1 MILDKKTKLYIILN
15 ALFLTF
21 LLLAE
26 LTGFKL
32 ITLDLTNLFTLIG
45 ISTLLPTKFIMTMG
59 VIPFPMTFLI
69 TDVLNEFY
77 GKKMVRFTTLLGMF
91 MVAIAYV
98 IIFIDL
104 RIPANEISP
113 VDDISF
119 EKVFASAGLVILGS
133 ITAYLIGQLIDI
145 QVFHFIREKTKG
157 KMVWLRAT
165 GSTIISQLI
174 DSFVVI
180 FIAFGKY
187 ESSEIFGL
195 PFFHYTNISSLTNIS
210 LTNFFYK
217 LIIAILLTP
226 AIYLIHNLIEK
237 YFKEDNSKLS

>member
-1 MILDKKTKLYIILN
+1 
-15 ALFLTF
+15 
-21 LLLAE
+21 
-26 LTGFKL
+26 
-32 ITLDLTNLFTLIG
+32 
-45 ISTLLPTKFIMTMG
+45 MTMG

-77 GKKMVRFTTLLGMF
+77 GKKLVRFTTMLGMF
-91 MVAIAYV
+91 MVAIAYI

-113 VDDISF
+113 VDDVSF

-133 ITAYLIGQLIDI
+133 IIAYLIGQLIDI
-145 QVFHFIREKTKG
+145 QVFHFIREKTNG
-157 KMVWLRAT
+157 KFVWLRAT

-180 FIAFGKY
+180 YIAFGKF
-187 ESSEIFGL
+187 EPSEFFGIPSFVVTNSENL
-195 PFFHYTNISSLTNIS
+195 NNISM
-210 LTNFFYK
+210 TNFTYK

-226 AIYLIHNLIEK
+226 VIYLVHHLIEK
-237 YFKEDNSKLS
+237 YFNESQ